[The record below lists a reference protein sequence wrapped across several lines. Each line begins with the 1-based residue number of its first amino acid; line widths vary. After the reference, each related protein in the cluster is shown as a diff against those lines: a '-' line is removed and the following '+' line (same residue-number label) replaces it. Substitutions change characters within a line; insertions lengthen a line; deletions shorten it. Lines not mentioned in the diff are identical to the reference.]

1 MFTGLYVRWDSFAAA
16 NHKINLIESLMS
28 RVRRICSL
36 VALNMEVEAVKG
48 LFVDNGYLSCSV
60 QRIVKQMLDQTLGIV
75 RQMDQHECV
84 SLWLP
89 WIGFSSVRFCREI
102 ENTVRR
108 GFVGIA
114 VRVHFST
121 TRVLTGK

>member
-1 MFTGLYVRWDSFAAA
+1 MV
-16 NHKINLIESLMS
+16 KSLTS
-28 RVRRICSL
+28 RARRICSP